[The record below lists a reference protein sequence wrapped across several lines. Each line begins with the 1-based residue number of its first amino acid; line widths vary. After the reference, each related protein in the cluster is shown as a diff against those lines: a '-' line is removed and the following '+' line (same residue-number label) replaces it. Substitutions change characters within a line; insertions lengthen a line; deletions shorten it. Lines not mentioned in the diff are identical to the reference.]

1 MREGKSENGIENQK
15 EKEKVNIWRIL
26 KEVKKKKKKWLNKKA
41 IGKNY

>member
-26 KEVKKKKKKWLNKKA
+26 KEVKKKKRNDWIKKQ
-41 IGKNY
+41 

>member
-26 KEVKKKKKKWLNKKA
+26 KEVKKKKKRNDWIKKQ
-41 IGKNY
+41 